1 MKELG
6 VELPLDASNHS
17 VEYYV
22 WNSKYFMMI
31 KYVKAD
37 YSVHLKILSFNP
49 DEVAKVGKVLFES
62 EISSNAGAGENDTMG
77 SAFSHNNLYLT
88 WG

>member
-1 MKELG
+1 L
-6 VELPLDASNHS
+6 LPLDSSNHS

-22 WNSKYFMMI
+22 WNSKYFVMI
-31 KYVKAD
+31 KYVSAD

-49 DEVAKVGKVLFES
+49 DQVEKLGEAPKPLFET
-62 EISSNAGAGENDTMG
+62 EISSNAGAEENDTKG
-77 SAFSHNNLYLT
+77 SALSHNNLYLT